1 MKRTHP
7 RASCPYTL
15 PARAVLLTLCK
26 SLARAQVND
35 YELKK
40 WADGAGVAYKS
51 FEELCKNPA
60 AAEMVTKDLNAIGK
74 VG

>member
-1 MKRTHP
+1 M
-7 RASCPYTL
+7 
-15 PARAVLLTLCK
+15 LLTLCK
-26 SLARAQVND
+26 SLARAQVNND
-35 YELKK
+35 ELKK

-51 FEELCKNPA
+51 LEELCKNPA